1 MKIKLSNVIRYII
14 VCIILAGCSDNSI
27 SFDINDKGVY
37 TKEGNGIYYM
47 LIEEDGLN
55 YMMYDVEL
63 RKDSVA
69 VNVFYFNRYNP
80 SYKVITAPRIKE
92 MQMINLK
99 PFTRY
104 TIENHSNGDRNG
116 GCVIFKTDSL
126 GRPLVNTYKELNTV
140 DEIVSHMNTN
150 GN

>member
-1 MKIKLSNVIRYII
+1 MKIKTSNVIRYII
-14 VCIILAGCSDNSI
+14 ICVILAGCSDNSI

-69 VNVFYFNRYNP
+69 VNVFYYP
-80 SYKVITAPRIKE
+80 S
-92 MQMINLK
+92 
-99 PFTRY
+99 
-104 TIENHSNGDRNG
+104 SG
-116 GCVIFKTDSL
+116 
-126 GRPLVNTYKELNTV
+126 
-140 DEIVSHMNTN
+140 
-150 GN
+150 

>member
-1 MKIKLSNVIRYII
+1 MKIKTSNVIRYII
-14 VCIILAGCSDNSI
+14 ICVILAGCSDNSI
-27 SFDINDKGVY
+27 SFDINDK
-37 TKEGNGIYYM
+37 GNGIYYM

-116 GCVIFKTDSL
+116 GRVIFKTDSL

-140 DEIVSHMNTN
+140 DEIVLHMNMN